1 MALVAPKAY
10 ISAKQEERDAAGTG
24 CGPSSAK
31 IDLVPDTLYGLNVA
45 QACKIHDWEYQYGK
59 SIEDKE
65 KADSR
70 FLDNMLRLI
79 DKYTSN
85 QLLKTLRRRR
95 AHTYYEAV
103 KRFGG
108 PAFWENK
115 TPAENKVA

>member
-1 MALVAPKAY
+1 MALVAPKSY
-10 ISAKQEERDAAGTG
+10 IEATPEARAEASNG
-24 CGPSSAK
+24 CGPQGK
-31 IDLVPDTLYGLNVA
+31 LDLIPDTLYGLSVA
-45 QACKIHDWEYQYGK
+45 QACKIHDWEYVKGE

-79 DKYTSN
+79 DKYTTN
-85 QLLKTLRRRR
+85 PLLKTLRRRR

-108 PAFWENK
+108 PSFWENK